1 LEAALK
7 EGLQKAIESKEF
19 TIVPKSPKKAN
30 PDTIDYQKL
39 ILLDK
44 RRFDRAKGAYL
55 AEIDT
60 IEQYAK
66 NKKEITARIEE
77 LEARRDKATTTDFN
91 ADDFAKK
98 VLGVVEFI
106 ERDDVTVKAKSE
118 ALHTIIEKLVY
129 EKAKGNLAI
138 YFHDF

>member
-30 PDTIDYQKL
+30 PDTIDYEKL
-39 ILLDK
+39 ILLEK
-44 RRFDRAKGAYL
+44 RRLDRAKDAYL

-77 LEARRDKATTTDFN
+77 LEARRDKDTTTDFN